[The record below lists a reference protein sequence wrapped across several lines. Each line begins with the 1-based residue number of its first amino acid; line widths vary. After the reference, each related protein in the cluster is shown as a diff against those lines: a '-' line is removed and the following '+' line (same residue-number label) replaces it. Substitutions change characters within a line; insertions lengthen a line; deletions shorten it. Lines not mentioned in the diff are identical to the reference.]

1 MKKKI
6 IVCVGLALS
15 SVAPM
20 RAGWLDTVKA
30 NVGKYA
36 TGVQVQANVC
46 KNATQNAI
54 AGTPVEDAANY
65 IHETATHIAKNGLTN
80 QQMAAASII
89 GAYGLHKVRDAHFT
103 GYNPCNMRNVLALGS
118 AALAGY
124 LGRDTACDTSLLA
137 TIAFVGTKSILDYIC
152 KRSNNQLVLAQ
163 NENSHSIRGL
173 GEKSK
178 YYSNISIHVTGNG
191 NINISGEGFQCE
203 CNAVEFQFIMQR
215 SSIPQNK
222 KEEILSTICNGGT
235 GEFTFSS
242 YVTFVSNP

>member
-1 MKKKI
+1 MINGGISMKQKI

-46 KNATQNAI
+46 KNATQNAN

-103 GYNPCNMRNVLALGS
+103 GYNPCNMRNVVALGT

-124 LGRDTACDTSLLA
+124 LGRDTVYDTSLLA
-137 TIAFVGTKSILDYIC
+137 TTAFVGTKSILDYIC
-152 KRSNNQLVLAQ
+152 KRSVSANIEFTGGVF
-163 NENSHSIRGL
+163 SG
-173 GEKSK
+173 K
-178 YYSNISIHVTGNG
+178 YTFSRFGVEYSDKISIKN
-191 NINISGEGFQCE
+191 FK
-203 CNAVEFQFIMQR
+203 A
-215 SSIPQNK
+215 PD
-222 KEEILSTICNGGT
+222 
-235 GEFTFSS
+235 
-242 YVTFVSNP
+242 VSLPTWLP